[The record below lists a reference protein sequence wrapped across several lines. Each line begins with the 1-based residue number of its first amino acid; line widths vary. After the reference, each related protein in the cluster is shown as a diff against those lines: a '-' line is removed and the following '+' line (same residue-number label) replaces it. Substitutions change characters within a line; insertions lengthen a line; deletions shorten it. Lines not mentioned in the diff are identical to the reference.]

1 MRTALPAFLL
11 MLLGAGVTVAQAQI
25 APGRTI
31 GPGGVPMAPGP
42 SQPRDFTPGGIGP
55 GGVKVAPG
63 RAARDVD
70 IEREGPGGTRL
81 APGRAGRVGT
91 GTTAGTQ
98 VIAPS
103 SGDLSRTIKVKKR
116 KIYRG
121 KAKRRGRP
129 DV

>member
-1 MRTALPAFLL
+1 MRMGLPVFLL
-11 MLLGAGVTVAQAQI
+11 MLLGAGVTMAQAQI
-25 APGRTI
+25 APGQTI

-42 SQPRDFTPGGIGP
+42 SQPRDFTPGGVGP

-81 APGRAGRVGT
+81 APGRAGRVG
-91 GTTAGTQ
+91 AGRAARTQ

-103 SGDLSRTIKVKKR
+103 SGNVSGTIKAKKR